1 MLNENIKNLRKAKGL
16 SQEELAN
23 KLNIVRQTLSK
34 WEQGLSV
41 PDADMLIK
49 LSACLGVAP
58 SLLLGDE
65 ISDPGESMADLAE
78 KLERENASLARR
90 NERNRRALRWVSA
103 ALCVLCVCLLFYAIV
118 PALAGLSLRVD
129 AASVGV
135 IGGADGPTSIYISSL
150 SLNWPMVI
158 FVCLLLAASIA
169 GLALSGKGR
178 R

>member
-1 MLNENIKNLRKAKGL
+1 MLNENIKKLRNAKGL

-23 KLNIVRQTLSK
+23 ELNIVRQTLSK

-49 LSACLGVAP
+49 LSACLGVSP
-58 SLLLGDE
+58 SMLLGDE
-65 ISDPGESMADLAE
+65 ISDAGESMADLAE
-78 KLERENASLARR
+78 KLEKENAVLARR

-103 ALCVLCVCLLFYAIV
+103 ALCMLCICLLFYAIV
-118 PALAGLSLRVD
+118 PALAGISFRVD
-129 AASVGV
+129 SASVGV
-135 IGGADGPTSIYISSL
+135 IGGADGPTSIYITSA

-158 FVCLLLAASIA
+158 VVFLLLAASIA